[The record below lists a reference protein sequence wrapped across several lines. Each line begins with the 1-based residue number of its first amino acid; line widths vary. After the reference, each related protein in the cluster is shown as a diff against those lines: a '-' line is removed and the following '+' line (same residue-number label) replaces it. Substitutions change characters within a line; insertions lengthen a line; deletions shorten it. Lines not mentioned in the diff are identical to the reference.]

1 MYQLLQDKIRLFL
14 SGGTGKTYMLSLLL
28 SKIRQGGHIAL
39 AAAASGV
46 AAQLLPGGRTAHAT
60 FKLPFDLS
68 KDDTPTCNIT
78 KRSSKAKVLQKT
90 SLIVWDECSMV
101 HKTHLEAVDRTL
113 RDILDKDVP
122 MGGLTLVLAGD
133 FR

>member
-1 MYQLLQDKIRLFL
+1 M
-14 SGGTGKTYMLSLLL
+14 TLLL
-28 SKIRQGGHIAL
+28 SKIRQGGNVAL

-68 KDDTPTCNIT
+68 KDDTPTCNIS
-78 KRSSKAKVLQKT
+78 KRSAWAKILQKC

-101 HKTHLEAVDRTL
+101 HKGHLEAVDRSL
-113 RDILDKDVP
+113 RDILGKDEP
-122 MGGLTLVLAGD
+122 MGGLTFVLAGD